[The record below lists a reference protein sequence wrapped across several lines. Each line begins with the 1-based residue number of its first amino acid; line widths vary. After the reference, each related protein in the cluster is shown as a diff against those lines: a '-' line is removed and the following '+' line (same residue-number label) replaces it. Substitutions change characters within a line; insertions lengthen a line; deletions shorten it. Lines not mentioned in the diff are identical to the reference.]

1 MAIQYVSD
9 DAGNPTAV
17 LVPITEWNSIAA
29 KHEDVRVLMQESAQP
44 RSKRKPSEFRG
55 ILDKEVAK
63 QMMIDIEKDRNEWE
77 KRF

>member
-17 LVPITEWNSIAA
+17 LVPIKDWNNLLS
-29 KHEDVRVLMQESAQP
+29 KHDDIKLLVQDIEQP
-44 RSKRKPSEFRG
+44 KSKRKPSEFRG

-63 QMMIDIEKDRNEWE
+63 QMISDIEKDRNEWE